1 MKNLRIISSLFLT
14 LLFAWVAL
22 GQAGK
27 PDLPD
32 APQPQASDSA
42 QSEKAPDVNPGPSGE
57 NTVIGQAARYPRSNR
72 RPVRVPR
79 GRGYQS
85 AAPMPGLSP
94 VGVIIGF
101 GIGAGLGASGSQ
113 DRSASARVASGLIVG
128 AIGAVIGGA
137 IGAFPHARRSYP
149 PSDPDDDD
157 DSDLRSDAK
166 RHGGRFASAKTAALR
181 ESTRVEAT
189 PHAPSGEPAMP

>member
-1 MKNLRIISSLFLT
+1 MKHLKVISSLLMT
-14 LLFAWVAL
+14 LLFARVAL

-42 QSEKAPDVNPGPSGE
+42 QSEKTPAVNPGPSGE
-57 NTVIGQAARYPRSNR
+57 KTVIDQAGRYPRSNR
-72 RPVRVPR
+72 RPVRVR
-79 GRGYQS
+79 GGRGYQS

-94 VGVIIGF
+94 VGALIGF
-101 GIGAGLGASGSQ
+101 GVGAGLGASGSQ

-128 AIGAVIGGA
+128 AIGALIGGA

-149 PSDPDDDD
+149 SSDPDEDDNT
-157 DSDLRSDAK
+157 DLRSDGK
-166 RHGGRFASAKTAALR
+166 RHRERSASAKTAATR
-181 ESTRVEAT
+181 QSTRVDIT
-189 PHAPSGEPAMP
+189 SHSPSEEPAMP